1 MKIYSLFKILIF
13 SIFTNSFSY
22 GSIEKADS
30 LFYQNN
36 YLESKKIYDSIFYE
50 ENQFSN
56 SMLLKMSAIE
66 ESIGNFEKAIFYLE
80 IFQKQDDKLE
90 VKKKIK
96 DIVLSENLS
105 GYDEDDKKIFIHFY
119 EKYNG
124 YLLIL
129 LLLIS
134 CFIFIVNSIKFFK
147 KRKAIFLIPFFYTSC
162 ILILIIINFKPLK
175 EGIVFNEN
183 TFIMK
188 EPSSGSDLYKILKKG
203 DKISVSKDLEIWY
216 EVIIMSEKR
225 YVRKKNIRLID

>member
-1 MKIYSLFKILIF
+1 MKIYSLFKILIL

-30 LFYQNN
+30 LFYQKN
-36 YLESKKIYDSIFYE
+36 YLESKKIYDSIFYV

-66 ESIGNFEKAIFYLE
+66 ESIGNYEKAIFYLE
-80 IFQKQDDKLE
+80 IFQKKDDKLK

-96 DIVLSENLS
+96 DIVLSKNLS
-105 GYDEDDKKIFIHFY
+105 GYDEDNKKTFIRFY

-124 YLLIL
+124 YLLIFL
-129 LLLIS
+129 LIIS

-162 ILILIIINFKPLK
+162 ALILIIINFKPLK
-175 EGIVFNEN
+175 EGIVFKEN

-188 EPSSGSDLYKILKKG
+188 EPSSGSDLYKILNKG

-225 YVRKKNIRLID
+225 YVRKKNIRLIN